1 MTSPLAAV
9 LREQL
14 AMFPV
19 THSSDALPPE
29 HRHLSQPLRSIKA
42 KSLQDGGKV
51 SRNMAPFVGSDG
63 SSCPVDQRQIVG
75 KEVGQAITSA
85 GERQQ
90 NLGHP
95 SF

>member
-19 THSSDALPPE
+19 THGSDALPPK
-29 HRHLSQPLRSIKA
+29 HRHLSQPLRGIKA

-51 SRNMAPFVGSDG
+51 S
-63 SSCPVDQRQIVG
+63 
-75 KEVGQAITSA
+75 
-85 GERQQ
+85 
-90 NLGHP
+90 
-95 SF
+95 